1 MLRLFILTVVFS
13 GLAACQTATP
23 TTTFDATAA
32 SRILKQGTGRVEGS
46 LFLRSYRGR
55 IVRGAGEE
63 VELVPVT
70 AYAEERMALIY
81 GRDKY
86 RPVLLVGRT
95 TPPDPVYETYK
106 RKTKADIKG
115 NFAFDHVAPGD
126 YFVVGSVTWPDP
138 DSLLPGGGFI
148 YDRVTVMNNETS
160 KVVLSGH

>member
-1 MLRLFILTVVFS
+1 MLRPFILTAIVV

-23 TTTFDATAA
+23 KTIFDATAA

-55 IVRGAGEE
+55 VVRGAGVE

-70 AYAEERMALIY
+70 AYAEERIGLIY

-95 TPPDPVYETYK
+95 TPPDPDYETYK

-115 NFAFDHVAPGD
+115 DFVFDHVAPGD

-138 DSLLPGGGFI
+138 GSMLPGGGFI
-148 YDRVTVMNNETS
+148 YDRVTVMNNGTA

>member
-1 MLRLFILTVVFS
+1 MLRHFMLIAAVL

-32 SRILKQGTGRVEGS
+32 SRIHKQGTGRVEGS

-70 AYAEERMALIY
+70 AYAEERIGLIY
-81 GRDKY
+81 GHDKY

-95 TPPDPVYETYK
+95 TPPDPAYETYK
-106 RKTKADIKG
+106 RKMKADIKG
-115 NFAFDHVAPGD
+115 NFVFDHVAPGD
-126 YFVVGSVTWPDP
+126 YFIVGSVTWPDP
-138 DSLLPGGGFI
+138 DNLVPGGGFI
-148 YDRVTVMNNETS
+148 YDRVTVTNNQTA